1 MILTF
6 EEKYSQLLLEI
17 KNRFS
22 PSKISPKYLRHYIC
36 DFIELYAIL
45 HKEKVTKSEIIDLFG
60 LSDLNLAE
68 VDRESISGLTPAEID
83 EKIENEVN
91 ILFVCIEYRK
101 SLISTKYPF
110 DISGNSIKLLDNL
123 SYEQKAYISFL
134 FSSNLSIFNEFSTD
148 LTSEFEYLVYC
159 AAKVFFPVQTIIK
172 QFGKN
177 SDYTGTAQAKIRSLA
192 QDMNVKT
199 RDEEINKVNG
209 NQEKGLDII
218 AWIPFSDK
226 DTNMLIYL
234 FQCACGDG
242 WIKKFNEAK
251 RYCAYYDL
259 YKLSPQSIMAM
270 SYGLNMMGEFEKSDD
285 MVSGD
290 SLFFDRLRIM
300 EYIPEECP
308 QYETLNSFALIDQ
321 LISTQNIDLNL

>member
-6 EEKYSQLLLEI
+6 DEKYELLLEEI

-22 PSKISPKYLRHYIC
+22 PSNISPKYLRHYIC
-36 DFIELYAIL
+36 DFIELYTIF

-60 LSDLNLAE
+60 SSGLNLAE
-68 VDRESISGLTPAEID
+68 VDRESISGFTSAEVD

-91 ILFVCIEYRK
+91 TLFLCMEYRK
-101 SLISTKYPF
+101 VLVPTKYPF
-110 DISGNSIKLLDNL
+110 EIHNNSIELIDNL
-123 SYEQKAYISFL
+123 SFEQKAYISFL
-134 FSSNLSIFNEFSTD
+134 FSSNLSIFKEFSSD

-159 AAKVFFPVQTIIK
+159 TAKDFFPPHTIIK

-177 SDYTGTAQAKIRSLA
+177 SDYTGTAQNKIKSLA
-192 QDMNVKT
+192 KDMKIT
-199 RDEEINKVNG
+199 FRDEEISKVTG

-218 AWIPFSDK
+218 AWIPFSDE

-242 WIKKFNEAK
+242 WIKKFSETK
-251 RYCAYYDL
+251 RYLAYYDF
-259 YKLSPQSIMAM
+259 YKLYPQSIMAI
-270 SYGLNMMGEFEKSDD
+270 SYGLNMVGEFEKSDD

-290 SLFFDRLRIM
+290 SLLFDRLRIM
-300 EYIPEECP
+300 EYIPSGCP
-308 QYETLNSFALIDQ
+308 RYETLTSFTLIDK
-321 LISTQNIDLNL
+321 IVFTQTIDLNL